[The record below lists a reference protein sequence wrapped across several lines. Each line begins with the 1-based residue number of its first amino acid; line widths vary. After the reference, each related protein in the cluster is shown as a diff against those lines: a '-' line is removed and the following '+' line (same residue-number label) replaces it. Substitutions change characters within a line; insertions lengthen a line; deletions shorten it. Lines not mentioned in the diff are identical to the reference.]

1 MTRIRIP
8 RSAAA
13 ITFAAVV
20 ACTGDAVTLCACLT
34 GPNIL
39 VYGRV
44 TDPSGAAVPGAI
56 VRVEAMPVR
65 CEGTPPHVAA
75 PETDGTGR
83 YRGAVYAITEWTEQC
98 LRMTALPPAG
108 SGLQSSE
115 TVEVTIATPQ
125 RVQGDSLRRDFTL
138 RAQ

>member
-1 MTRIRIP
+1 MTRIP

-20 ACTGDAVTLCACLT
+20 ACTGDPVSLCACLT
-34 GPNIL
+34 GPNIM
-39 VYGRV
+39 VYGQV
-44 TDPSGAAVPGAI
+44 TDPSGAAVPGAT
-56 VRVEAMPVR
+56 VRLEAMPVR
-65 CEGTPPHVAA
+65 CEGTPHVTL

-83 YRGAVYAITEWTEQC
+83 YRGAVFAITQWTEQC

-108 SGLQSSE
+108 SGLRSSE

-125 RVQGDSLRRDFTL
+125 RVRGDSLRQDFTL